1 MAARRKSQILA
12 SSPAWTPSTFQRL
25 IERARHDDRAAV
37 ETLIALIED
46 DESRPWGMLLKSEAA
61 RILRQSAHLDAGQI
75 HRLRTRFTD
84 MLLRGYLPREY
95 KQYAKLFRKIGL
107 GDFRHTIETRA
118 DQSNSFVR
126 RWCWYLLVD
135 HEGPRPSRYRRPW

>member
-1 MAARRKSQILA
+1 MAARRKPQIAA
-12 SSPAWTPSTFQRL
+12 SSPAWTPSTFLRL
-25 IERARHDDRAAV
+25 IERARNGDRAAIS
-37 ETLIALIED
+37 TLIALIED

-61 RILRQSAHLDAGQI
+61 RTLRQSAQLDAGQI
-75 HRLRTRFTD
+75 HRLRARFTD

-107 GDFRHTIETRA
+107 GDFRHTIATRA